1 LLLAGNKDAALRI
14 LDRIPLD
21 SDGRGRELHVTR
33 GELRSLAGRCAEALP
48 DFEVVL
54 RSAGARSD
62 DRARALYGR
71 ASCRA
76 RTGDEAGAQ
85 QDRERYLKEFPEGPA
100 IKQLRMHP

>member
-1 LLLAGNKDAALRI
+1 MRI
-14 LDRIPLD
+14 LDRLPLD

-33 GELRSLAGRCAEALP
+33 GELRSLAGRCVEALP

-76 RTGDEAGAQ
+76 RTGDGVGAE

-100 IKQLRMHP
+100 IKQLRTHP